1 LPGKNELLACW
12 PKIGHNQVW
21 TGRFNSD
28 FWRTKVPQND
38 WREGFPLGLEYK
50 QLNHLFLFFDKE
62 SVTMFRKLVVTHLI
76 LALALFLAACSTAGG
91 RNSASADNNEQIGAA
106 ALADLAALGWDVS
119 DFTAEVE
126 AVERN
131 YARVLI
137 RSHNPP
143 GGFTAFLHRQEGWQ
157 VIAHGSAFNPAQLQK
172 LGMPN
177 SVLGPY
183 SGGLQPEPSAASVV
197 ERLQQSGARVELTA
211 EDLQQPFFTV
221 YGEIV
226 RLNGQDVQLFN
237 YPSEADALGGRGGSV
252 ARRPFRRQPYD
263 RLAGHTL
270 LLPLRPDVGSI
281 RRQRCRHPGTV
292 RGCAG

>member
-1 LPGKNELLACW
+1 
-12 PKIGHNQVW
+12 
-21 TGRFNSD
+21 
-28 FWRTKVPQND
+28 
-38 WREGFPLGLEYK
+38 
-50 QLNHLFLFFDKE
+50 
-62 SVTMFRKLVVTHLI
+62 MFRKLVVTHLI
-76 LALALFLAACSTAGG
+76 LALALFLTACSTAGG

-119 DFTAEVE
+119 DFTVEVE

-143 GGFTAFLHRQEGWQ
+143 GGFTAFLHRQDSWQ
-157 VIAHGSAFNPAQLQK
+157 LIAHGSAFNPVQLQE
-172 LGMPN
+172 LGIPN

-183 SGGLQPEPSAASVV
+183 GGGLEPEPGEAGVVELLQRSGGQ
-197 ERLQQSGARVELTA
+197 VELTG

-237 YPSEADALGGRGGSV
+237 YPSEADALAAAAEVSPDGRSV
-252 ARRPFRRQPYD
+252 GTHMIAWLDTPYFFRSGQ
-263 RLAGHTL
+263 TL
-270 LLPLRPDVGSI
+270 VLYVGSDVDTLALLEAVLGK
-281 RRQRCRHPGTV
+281 PF
-292 RGCAG
+292 AGGAGE